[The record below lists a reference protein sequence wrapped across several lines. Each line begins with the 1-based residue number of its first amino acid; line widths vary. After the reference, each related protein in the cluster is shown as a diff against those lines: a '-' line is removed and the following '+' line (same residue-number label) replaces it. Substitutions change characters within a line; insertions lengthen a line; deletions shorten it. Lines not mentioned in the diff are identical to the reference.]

1 MNAQDTS
8 NITFSSFECY
18 IPLAV
23 GYLLLTLPISFLTRT
38 LETRARF
45 ET

>member
-1 MNAQDTS
+1 MNAREAS

-18 IPLAV
+18 IPLAA
-23 GYLLLTLPISFLTRT
+23 GYLLLTLPISFLTRA
-38 LETRARF
+38 LEDRGKF